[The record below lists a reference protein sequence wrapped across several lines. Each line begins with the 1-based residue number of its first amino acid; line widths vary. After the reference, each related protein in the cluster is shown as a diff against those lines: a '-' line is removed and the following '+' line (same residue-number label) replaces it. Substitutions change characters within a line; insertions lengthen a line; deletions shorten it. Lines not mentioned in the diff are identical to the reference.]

1 MDLLGT
7 LEMTTVSSLGLLAHQ
22 ANVGTQLVFTR
33 TLMHPAFCIA
43 LSTVF

>member
-1 MDLLGT
+1 MDLLGS

-22 ANVGTQLVFTR
+22 ANVGSQLVFTW
-33 TLMHPAFCIA
+33 TLMHPAFCIV